1 MTDSKLINILST
13 LSKEEMKS
21 FEKFIFSPFFST
33 GRNVSELFI
42 VLKKY
47 YPSFPSKKIS
57 KESIYEELYPGEV
70 FNEKKLKNLAVG
82 LTQTAD
88 EFLINKRLSKNYDKK
103 EQMLAYEYKDRKLDK
118 YYLSSIR
125 IIENKINNLLF
136 NSYDCFTNEE
146 EFEMLKQ
153 EYYVENNDWDKAV
166 ESKLK
171 YSEYFIVTFIVRY
184 LRILREKVISERS
197 YNIKYENE
205 VLDVLGKS
213 IDVEKFIKI
222 LLESNY
228 KYSHLLAISYHSL
241 KCAEDTSNEKSF
253 RTLKELTLANLSKFS
268 KTEKYILFSDMT
280 AFCAEKEKFGS
291 SDFLNEEF
299 SLYKEMLNSDAYT
312 WSEDDYMQVVTFR
325 NIMIVGL
332 TLKEYRWL
340 EWFAGK
346 YIDEIKPEYRENMK
360 NLLLANIS
368 YAERKF
374 DEALVYITKVKYDLF
389 LYKLDVKILML
400 KIYFELNLYEQAY
413 YLIDSFRHYLSN
425 SDDLTE
431 SNKIQH
437 TNFLNIYS
445 KLLRAK
451 SNEDTGE
458 YKNILSELKNTELVS
473 ARNWLKEKINE
484 LIKKGAK

>member
-1 MTDSKLINILST
+1 
-13 LSKEEMKS
+13 
-21 FEKFIFSPFFST
+21 
-33 GRNVSELFI
+33 
-42 VLKKY
+42 
-47 YPSFPSKKIS
+47 
-57 KESIYEELYPGEV
+57 
-70 FNEKKLKNLAVG
+70 
-82 LTQTAD
+82 
-88 EFLINKRLSKNYDKK
+88 
-103 EQMLAYEYKDRKLDK
+103 
-118 YYLSSIR
+118 
-125 IIENKINNLLF
+125 
-136 NSYDCFTNEE
+136 
-146 EFEMLKQ
+146 
-153 EYYVENNDWDKAV
+153 
-166 ESKLK
+166 
-171 YSEYFIVTFIVRY
+171 
-184 LRILREKVISERS
+184 
-197 YNIKYENE
+197 
-205 VLDVLGKS
+205 
-213 IDVEKFIKI
+213 
-222 LLESNY
+222 
-228 KYSHLLAISYHSL
+228 
-241 KCAEDTSNEKSF
+241 
-253 RTLKELTLANLSKFS
+253 
-268 KTEKYILFSDMT
+268 MT